1 MFIVATK
8 MDDSKLLSRV
18 PLFRIFLRDYMGIHA
33 DRCNGKTA
41 LMTGETQGI
50 GAGVRQR
57 FARLRAPV
65 VAGGIPPTNAQR
77 GALGPSIHAI
87 RHDASVAARVER
99 AGSIDTLIIAW
110 K

>member
-1 MFIVATK
+1 
-8 MDDSKLLSRV
+8 V

-41 LMTGETQGI
+41 LITGETQGI

-65 VAGGIPPTNAQR
+65 VAGGIPPTNARR
-77 GALGPSIHAI
+77 GALGPSIHADELDVS
-87 RHDASVAARVER
+87 HDASVAALVER
-99 AGSIDTLIIAW
+99 AGSIDMLIIAW